1 MIGLARARTQWRRA
15 EEGMSRGAVVAA
27 LWLAAFV
34 VRHRNVL
41 FSLAATIIFFGPAL
55 FTAGTYAHYLF
66 SGDVMGWYTP
76 TLEKTHWLLSHGV
89 LTGLDY
95 SRYNGSS
102 DFWLTPIFFYFH
114 PLVILHGLLVPAQYV
129 TTLGAGFALL
139 VICAVHV
146 FIASQATMVLLQ
158 RHFGTGFGL
167 SVAGSVMF
175 AFSLHMVNALF
186 QPSFLLC
193 ASVVPWVI
201 LGALDHV
208 ERGTRGSLVLA
219 ALPVILCLLGGYMPL
234 GGACLLLCVAFIAA
248 KVLYADA
255 PPSLAAGLARLV
267 PGITPFLLAA
277 VVTAPIVIAIFDFHS
292 ASFAA
297 RDVSVQFAAHDLA
310 EVPPNIIRFLSPS
323 LPIHTPYY
331 EFSYVGCAAL
341 VMVAALFF
349 LAPGVA
355 AALTGM
361 ETRMLQFCIA
371 AYVLTVFA
379 TLGNF
384 SPVSDLVFYLVP
396 QVGKMHIY
404 QRFLLPAQ
412 LLLAVALVLMLKAVV
427 LVRPVPVL
435 RKLTSALVVLAFA
448 IGWWITAEPTVASKW
463 LLNPYVVV
471 EVMLAAALAF
481 TLLTSSAAAVLAV
494 AAIALGFTSL
504 DRMFDLSVRTG
515 SIAVHR
521 PQKQMTLD
529 VDRISDFVQ
538 YLQKRYPKR
547 AVIKYVDIT
556 PIWHDV
562 GVETFP
568 KNFPYLVLQ
577 QVNLSSYTG
586 TPTHISARR
595 DYGMKMPQEGV
606 GILNPSWEY
615 VDHSGADFLI
625 AREKELSSGKA
636 GPVLQEAYSRAKPE
650 DLYRLP
656 LGVVAMDLGLLHSNR
671 EPATFDNGFVRVVG
685 PGEAVESLRNLAKG
699 AKASQSSEV
708 GGASAARAIDG
719 NTNGDFNN
727 ASVTHTNADADAW
740 WEVDLGREEAI
751 DSIRIW
757 NRVDCCGNRLRDF
770 WVFISPTPFSPRE
783 TVKDILQRSEVWK
796 RPGVRPNPSIRIKA
810 DGTRGRYVRIQL
822 AGTHSMEEA
831 YMSLAEVEVFAT
843 SRTVGSDAARPKPTG
858 FKPIGFVS
866 NFANHSRFEFETASK
881 VDVQYLFSAN
891 PRLVFKVDGK
901 RVESR
906 EVDGLLTISV
916 PPGRHEVE
924 IQYRHPLLALWWLV
938 WAAFLAL
945 CAVLA
950 VRRGIAGWRAARA
963 ARTVA

>member
-27 LWLAAFV
+27 LWLVAFV
-34 VRHRNVL
+34 VRRRNLL
-41 FSLAATIIFFGPAL
+41 FSLGTTVVFFGPAL

-129 TTLGAGFALL
+129 TVLGAGFAIL

-146 FIASQATMVLLQ
+146 FIASQSTLVLLQ
-158 RHFGTGFGL
+158 RHFGMGFGL
-167 SVAGSVMF
+167 SVSGAVLF
-175 AFSLHMVNALF
+175 AFSLHMVNGLF
-186 QPSFLLC
+186 QPSFLIC
-193 ASVVPWVI
+193 ASLVPWVI

-208 ERGTRGSLVLA
+208 ERRARTSLALA
-219 ALPVILCLLGGYMPL
+219 ALPVVLCLLGGYMPL
-234 GGACLLLCVAFIAA
+234 GGACLAMCVAIIAA

-255 PPSLAAGLARLV
+255 PPSLAAGLTRLV
-267 PGITPFLLAA
+267 PGITPFLLA
-277 VVTAPIVIAIFDFHS
+277 VVITAPIVIAIFDFHS

-310 EVPPNIIRFLSPS
+310 ETPSAIVRFLSPS
-323 LPIHTPYY
+323 FPIRTLYH
-331 EFSYVGCAAL
+331 EFSFVGCAAL
-341 VMVAALFF
+341 ALVVGLFF
-349 LAPGVA
+349 LTPGVA
-355 AALTGM
+355 SALTGM
-361 ETRMLQFCIA
+361 ETRMLHFCLA
-371 AYVLTVFA
+371 AYTITVFVV
-379 TLGNF
+379 LGNF
-384 SPVSDLVFYLVP
+384 SPASDLVYYLVP

-404 QRFLLPAQ
+404 QRFLFPAQ
-412 LLLAVALVLMLKAVV
+412 LLLAIALVLMLKAVV
-427 LVRPVPVL
+427 LVRPIGVL
-435 RKLTSALVVLAFA
+435 RKTTAALVVLAFA
-448 IGWWITAEPTVASKW
+448 MAWWLNSDGPAATKW
-463 LLNPYVVV
+463 MINPYVII
-471 EVMLAAALAF
+471 EVMMAAVLAA
-481 TLLTSSAAAVLAV
+481 TLLTSNAAAVFVV
-494 AAIALGFTSL
+494 AAFAFGFSSI
-504 DRMFDLSVRTG
+504 DRMFDFSVRSG

-521 PQKQMTLD
+521 PLKQMTLD
-529 VDRISDFVQ
+529 VDRIDDFVR
-538 YLQKRYPKR
+538 YLKDRYRDR
-547 AVIKYVDIT
+547 AMVKYVDIT
-556 PIWHDV
+556 PIWHAD

-577 QVNLSSYTG
+577 KINLSSYTG

-615 VDHSGADFLI
+615 VDHSGADFVI
-625 AREKELSSGKA
+625 AYEKEIASGKA
-636 GPVLQEAYSRAKPE
+636 GPVLQEAYKRAKPG
-650 DLYRLP
+650 DIYQLP
-656 LGVVAMDLGLLHSNR
+656 LGVIAMDLALTHSNR

-685 PGEAVESLRNLAKG
+685 PGEAIESLRNLAKG

-708 GGASAARAIDG
+708 GGASASRAVDG
-719 NTNGDFNN
+719 KTDGDFNN
-727 ASVTHTNADADAW
+727 GSVTHTNADQHAW
-740 WEVDLGREEAI
+740 WEVDLGHEEPI
-751 DSIRIW
+751 DSVRIW

-770 WVFISPTPFSPRE
+770 WVFISPNPFSPRE
-783 TVKDILQRSEVWK
+783 TVQDILKRSDVWK

-822 AGTHSMEEA
+822 AGTHAIEEA
-831 YMSLAEVEVFAT
+831 YISMAEVEVFSTAAGAT
-843 SRTVGSDAARPKPTG
+843 PGARQKPAG

-866 NFANHSRFEFETASK
+866 NNANHARFEFETASK
-881 VDVQYLFSAN
+881 VDVQYLFSYN
-891 PRLVFKVDGK
+891 PRLVFKVDGR

-938 WAAFLAL
+938 WMGFLGL
-945 CAVLA
+945 CGVLA
-950 VRRGIAGWRAARA
+950 VLRGLAGWRAARA